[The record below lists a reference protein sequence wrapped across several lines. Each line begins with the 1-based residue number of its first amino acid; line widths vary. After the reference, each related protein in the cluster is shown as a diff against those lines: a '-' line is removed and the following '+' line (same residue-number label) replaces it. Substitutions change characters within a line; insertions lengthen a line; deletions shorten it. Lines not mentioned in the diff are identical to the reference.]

1 MKLNKKNKILLLGFM
16 VALYLCYTFSISK
29 TIFYYKEYQAK
40 KELLA
45 TVDISA
51 DLFHQLKQKEKKI
64 DQLLSKY
71 NVSYDDSFQN
81 NLLKRLSIYATSN
94 NVKIIDFKEPHLTTK
109 NNILTSSYQFSL
121 QGSFKCL
128 ISIIN
133 KIENNPNL
141 GQVKHLNFIK
151 KRNFKTNTDD
161 LFLDIILQ
169 KTKEI
174 K

>member
-1 MKLNKKNKILLLGFM
+1 
-16 VALYLCYTFSISK
+16 
-29 TIFYYKEYQAK
+29 
-40 KELLA
+40 
-45 TVDISA
+45 
-51 DLFHQLKQKEKKI
+51 LKQ
-64 DQLLSKY
+64 LSH
-71 NVSYDDSFQN
+71 
-81 NLLKRLSIYATSN
+81 YANSHH
-94 NVKIIDFKEPHLTTK
+94 VKIIDFKEPHHTTK

-121 QGSFKCL
+121 QGSFKDF

-151 KRNFKTNTDD
+151 KRNLKTNTDD